1 MKNDTIWLDIGMLS
15 KYRLKDILSEQIVWI
30 RLLGQMTISKR
41 KAVRKENI
49 LSLALGN
56 EWTVMKY
63 VYGFHSC
70 KTTQFKLLAEDICVF
85 HTYQAFFV

>member
-1 MKNDTIWLDIGMLS
+1 MKNDTIQLDIGILS

-30 RLLGQMTISKR
+30 RFLGQMTMPKR

-49 LSLALGN
+49 LILVLGN

-63 VYGFHSC
+63 VSFM
-70 KTTQFKLLAEDICVF
+70 
-85 HTYQAFFV
+85 